1 MTKIVFFNEIGS
13 RKINVLI
20 IICNIIF
27 YIFID
32 QLTSYF
38 FLTKNVETIPQPF
51 SIQWGCEQFCLKTTN
66 NAHLNTTLGT
76 SNLISVSIH
85 KVKCYTC
92 S

>member
-1 MTKIVFFNEIGS
+1 M
-13 RKINVLI
+13 KINVLI

-38 FLTKNVETIPQPF
+38 FLTKTVETILQPF
-51 SIQWGCEQFCLKTTN
+51 SIQWGGEQFCLKTTH

-76 SNLISVSIH
+76 SHLSSVSIH
-85 KVKCYTC
+85 KVKCYAC